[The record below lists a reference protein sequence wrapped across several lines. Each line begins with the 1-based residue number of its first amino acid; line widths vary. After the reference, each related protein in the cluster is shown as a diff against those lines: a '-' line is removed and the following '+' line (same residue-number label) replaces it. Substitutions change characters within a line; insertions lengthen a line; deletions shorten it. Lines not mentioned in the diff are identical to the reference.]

1 MSPWLARRWYD
12 AVFWSSFVGFTFGH
26 SLRVIGRKN
35 MPERGPVLVIANHQ
49 SFLDPVLIGLASR
62 RYLSY
67 LARAS
72 LFKNRYLKALIESLD
87 AVPINNQGLGKDG
100 LQATLDVLD
109 RGKSVLVFPEGER
122 TNDGAM
128 VPFKPGISLLIKRV
142 KAPIVPVALAGAFHA
157 WPRHRKLPGLAPL
170 ILPPSE
176 ATIAISI
183 GKPIDPAS
191 FAGLKRDE
199 MIVKMYDAVAVE
211 FEKAKRLKRQ
221 ERRK

>member
-35 MPERGPVLVIANHQ
+35 MPKSGPVLVIANHQ
-49 SFLDPVLIGLASR
+49 SFFDPVLIGLASR

-67 LARAS
+67 LARAT

-87 AVPINNQGLGKDG
+87 AVPIDNKGLGKEG

-122 TNDGAM
+122 TNDGEM
-128 VPFKPGISLLIKRV
+128 EPFKPGISLLVKRV
-142 KAPIVPVALAGAFHA
+142 KAPIVPIALAGAFHA
-157 WPRHRKLPGLAPL
+157 WPRHRKLPGFAPL
-170 ILPPSE
+170 FLPPTG

-199 MIVKMYDAVAVE
+199 MIAKMYEAVAVE

-221 ERRK
+221 ERGR